1 MKRQQPRNVGN
12 NGIFIK
18 FPYRTNS
25 AQHSCLLVL
34 TLCNLL
40 SAPLY
45 TFHLHPS
52 LNALKTQQFMQSYQS
67 RNVISTTTTEN
78 RYLKGHKLSMI
89 ISSSF
94 GLTGYSDGRNSLDFA
109 ASSYDLHLAF
119 PTRLLLSLSPS

>member
-1 MKRQQPRNVGN
+1 MKRQQPRNVWN

-25 AQHSCLLVL
+25 AQHSFLLVL

-45 TFHLHPS
+45 TFQLHPS

-67 RNVISTTTTEN
+67 RNVKSTTTTEN
-78 RYLKGHKLSMI
+78 RYLKDHKLSMI
-89 ISSSF
+89 IF
-94 GLTGYSDGRNSLDFA
+94 RHPLG
-109 ASSYDLHLAF
+109 
-119 PTRLLLSLSPS
+119 